1 MLKTTHFSAT
11 FLLVIC
17 LFLGLSPFSAIASV
31 KEAVD
36 YVDPFIGTGHFGK
49 TYPGAATPGG
59 MVQLSP
65 DTITGG
71 DNGSGYRHYHKTI
84 QGFSLTHMSG
94 VGWYGDLGNFMVM
107 PTTGPLKT
115 YYGTTDKP
123 GTGYLSRFSNATE
136 VAQAGYY
143 AVTLE
148 DYSIR
153 AELTAAP
160 HSGILRFTFP
170 ENTRSRIQVDLAR
183 RVGGTSLR
191 QSVKATD
198 DHSIEGLIECT
209 PAGGG
214 WGHGIGQ
221 AHYTFYYH
229 AEFSR
234 PWQKMGVWSA
244 ALPTGP
250 YRWDVIHK
258 PEFVAA
264 CQNAE
269 VLPDCREKEGQ
280 HLGFYSEFPTK
291 AGEVVQVKVGIS
303 FVSIE
308 GARANL
314 QAEIPDWSFDT
325 VRSQARDRWSAAL
338 RRMSVAGG
346 SEDQKTAFYT
356 ALYHALLDPRI
367 FADINGDYPGG
378 DGKTRATREFTK
390 RTIFSGWDVY
400 RSEMPLLTLIAPE
413 VVNDLIN
420 SMVEL
425 AGQNG
430 KGSFER
436 WEFLNAYSGCMNG
449 DPMVT
454 VLNDAY
460 SKGIRGYN
468 VEQAYDYAVKTS
480 ENTEYEID
488 LADTLEK
495 GMANWNLAQLATRL
509 GKTNDART
517 FGEQSLIYR
526 TRFDPQ
532 QAWTYDAAGKDG
544 HPGWQGCLRPKDA
557 KGHWLPWAGLN
568 SGKGCIEGT
577 VLQYNWMVPFDI
589 TGLMELHHRADTFV
603 AKLNEFFERTPPLD
617 CWSGPG
623 RKGGNEVSTVYYN
636 HPNEPVHLVPF
647 LFNRAG
653 APWLTQKWVR
663 WIDGAYTAGSEGLC
677 GDEDVGQM
685 SAWFILA
692 SAGLQQACPGNTR
705 YEIFTPLFDQIVIN
719 LDSKYAHGGKF
730 TVSARNNSSENI
742 YIQTATLNGKPLNR
756 CWLDYREITA
766 GGTLDLVLGPSP
778 NRQWGVSE

>member
-1 MLKTTHFSAT
+1 MKPILCP
-11 FLLVIC
+11 I
-17 LFLGLSPFSAIASV
+17 LSLSLFSAIALA
-31 KEAVD
+31 KEPVD
-36 YVDPFIGTGHFGK
+36 YIDPFIGTGHFGK

-71 DNGSGYRHYHKTI
+71 DNGSGYRHYHKTL

-94 VGWYGDLGNFMVM
+94 VGWFGDLGNFLVM

-136 VAQAGYY
+136 TAQAGYY

-148 DYSIR
+148 DYQIR

-170 ENTRSRIQVDLAR
+170 EHAQSRIQVDLAR
-183 RVGGTSLR
+183 RVGGTSLH
-191 QSVKATD
+191 QSVRATD
-198 DHSIEGLIECT
+198 DHSIEGFIECT
-209 PAGGG
+209 PDGGG
-214 WGHGIGQ
+214 WGHGDGRGN
-221 AHYTFYYH
+221 YTFYYH

-234 PWQKMGVWSA
+234 PWQKMGVWSS
-244 ALPTGP
+244 ALPPGP
-250 YRWDVIHK
+250 YRNDVMNK

-264 CQNAE
+264 GQNAE
-269 VLPDCREKEGQ
+269 ILPDCREKEGQ
-280 HLGFYSEFPTK
+280 HLGFYSEFPTQ

-314 QAEIPDWSFDT
+314 QAEIPDWSFDN
-325 VRSQARDRWSAAL
+325 VRSQARGRWSAAL
-338 RRMSVAGG
+338 RRMSVEGG

-356 ALYHALLDPRI
+356 ALYHSRLDPRI

-378 DGKTRATREFTK
+378 DGKPHSTREFTK

-400 RSEMPLLTLIAPE
+400 RSEMPLLTIIAPE
-413 VVNDLIN
+413 IVNDLIN

-425 AGQNG
+425 AGQNR
-430 KGSFER
+430 KGNFDR

-449 DPMVT
+449 NPMVT

-460 SKGIRGYN
+460 RKGIRGYN
-468 VEQAYDYAVKTS
+468 VEQAYACAVKTCGNS
-480 ENTEYEID
+480 GKKASH
-488 LADTLEK
+488 LAGTLED
-495 GMANWNLAQLATRL
+495 GMANWNLAQLATQL
-509 GKTNDART
+509 GKTNAARM
-517 FGEQSLIYR
+517 FGERSLIYR
-526 TRFDPQ
+526 TLFDSQ
-532 QAWTYDAAGKDG
+532 QAWTYDATGLDG
-544 HPGWQGCLRPKDA
+544 HPGWQGCLRPKDE
-557 KGHWLPWAGLN
+557 KGDWLPWAGLT
-568 SGKGCIEGT
+568 SGKGCVEGT
-577 VLQYNWMVPFDI
+577 IVQYNWMVPYDI
-589 TGLMELHHRADTFV
+589 TGLMELHHGAGPFV
-603 AKLNEFFERTPPLD
+603 AKLTEFFERTPPLD
-617 CWSGPG
+617 TWSGPG

-663 WIDGAYTAGSEGLC
+663 WIDSAYTPGSEGLC

-692 SAGLQQACPGNTR
+692 SIGLQQACPGDTR
-705 YEIFTPLFDQIVIN
+705 YEIFTPLFDRTVIN

-730 TVSARNNSSENI
+730 TVAARNNSPENV
-742 YIQTATLNGKPLNR
+742 YIQSASLNGKSLNR
-756 CWLDYREITA
+756 CWLDYQEILA
-766 GGTLDLVLGPSP
+766 GGTLDLVLGPQP